1 MTVIE
6 KAINSGIVSVT
17 NNGNSF
23 LTAVKVCSGN
33 NNVSLTLSDSYGNI
47 QWLYSNTPTGSYR
60 SIPEENNT
68 TLVLSNLM
76 ETGTVYYYAKVSCS
90 TTVFTNKIAVTVQ
103 KSIPGSITGSGTI
116 CSGNTKNLILALV
129 GEVGELAAEVQWLT
143 EKEVEERAGEKELA
157 DEIADIALYLIRLSD
172 IMGIDLGE
180 AIAQK
185 MHENAKKYPV
195 NKSRGSA
202 LKYDKLT

>member
-1 MTVIE
+1 MSSIE
-6 KAINSGIVSVT
+6 QIREQLREFANERDW
-17 NNGNSF
+17 NQF
-23 LTAVKVCSGN
+23 HTA
-33 NNVSLTLSDSYGNI
+33 
-47 QWLYSNTPTGSYR
+47 
-60 SIPEENNT
+60 
-68 TLVLSNLM
+68 
-76 ETGTVYYYAKVSCS
+76 
-90 TTVFTNKIAVTVQ
+90 
-103 KSIPGSITGSGTI
+103 
-116 CSGNTKNLILALV
+116 KNLILALV

-172 IMGIDLGE
+172 IMGIDLSE

>member
-1 MTVIE
+1 M
-6 KAINSGIVSVT
+6 S
-17 NNGNSF
+17 SF
-23 LTAVKVCSGN
+23 EQITAQLRQFADERDWN
-33 NNVSLTLSDSYGNI
+33 QFHT
-47 QWLYSNTPTGSYR
+47 
-60 SIPEENNT
+60 
-68 TLVLSNLM
+68 
-76 ETGTVYYYAKVSCS
+76 
-90 TTVFTNKIAVTVQ
+90 
-103 KSIPGSITGSGTI
+103 
-116 CSGNTKNLILALV
+116 TKNLILALV

-143 EKEVEERAGEKELA
+143 EKEVEGRAGDKELA